1 MSKKLVIFAR
11 DIFQIILYKMLNHLF
26 ATAPLS
32 ILVFF
37 TSSCLVAGQVERD
50 GSCPDIQYMSSVDL
64 PTLQGSW
71 YLHSRYRGLDN
82 ENARCYKADF
92 TPGSDNV
99 HTITNFRISNTDDCV
114 KVNTE
119 THTSLSDGY
128 FMVSNFER
136 GAIRLI
142 YDILTYCNDYI
153 IIYVC
158 HDLPL
163 SKHNEFVWVHTRVPN
178 PDQSIE
184 DAYKRALNDQQIS
197 TIELELIS
205 HERCQGY
212 ERRETVSRTA
222 SRVSGRR
229 SVR

>member
-163 SKHNEFVWVHTRVPN
+163 SKHNDSPRTKSGKDVKTCVCLVTNIYLDLLGLRHKPLIAAQVLTLSKSTLIWRT
-178 PDQSIE
+178 QSSIS
-184 DAYKRALNDQQIS
+184 DALQ
-197 TIELELIS
+197 LI
-205 HERCQGY
+205 
-212 ERRETVSRTA
+212 
-222 SRVSGRR
+222 
-229 SVR
+229 